1 MTTPLE
7 ELSEIRRA
15 ILLLIKQE
23 QRATIGELAAQLGV
37 TYFLYHQVP
46 GKAASCLD
54 DDGSNAIALD
64 PRSGPHGAG
73 SRSCQA
79 ARDFLPA
86 DQLSGEC
93 RS

>member
-37 TYFLYHQVP
+37 TYEAVRQQIVQME
-46 GKAASCLD
+46 A
-54 DDGSNAIALD
+54 DG
-64 PRSGPHGAG
+64 
-73 SRSCQA
+73 
-79 ARDFLPA
+79 
-86 DQLSGEC
+86 LSLIHI
-93 RS
+93 